1 MANEDPAF
9 GGSGTGDAISAAAE
23 AIAGIKS
30 DMSSIARDAKSI
42 AGSMSSVSQTS
53 VQGTGEGFSARDVAG
68 GKATGFAEDQGLR
81 LGSIS
86 SVGAAGRL
94 FGMKGAA
101 LFGGAALAGGALKL
115 GMAGFN
121 DLRVGAD
128 NAMWYEQQ
136 RFTAMSL
143 SAVGYDKFQGIVDDA
158 TTSFRVR
165 DQQALV
171 EQISRNQQQS
181 GGAMF
186 GGGTVGARRS
196 AMTTGMMNQ
205 LAALGG
211 FDPSIAGAAYGQIYS
226 APAYY
231 RSMGSGIMT
240 RNPVT
245 GERYDLA
252 QITNQFFNRNGLGA
266 ASLEELEYALAP
278 EMGLML
284 ELRQNY
290 GEEGAQIIRQGILAR
305 AATGQPLTMESLNQQ
320 LEEAGIT
327 GTEYGQGWES
337 QSEREASR
345 IGQIGEYALDVTEGV
360 EMVNDAFSTLYDTLS
375 DLEGPLRDVVGG
387 LETFGGAVDTFSTL
401 APRVTGTIESAMS
414 GLSGA
419 LAAFLTTGVV
429 GWLLTKAG
437 VNIPGLKKG
446 GSSPSSSS
454 SGGAATK
461 SGRSGPSSPVK
472 PGKPG
477 TSGFNPRGVK
487 GFAAVTAA
495 LEGWGIYQTI
505 QEEGFLR
512 GLFSDQFEIAENI
525 EKYGFWEGLN
535 RSADTPYNRQKY
547 GEGRS
552 KGDWFVEK
560 DQVSKIHQGEM
571 VVPAR
576 IATAVR
582 EELDMG
588 VVSPISSGRGAK
600 NVEVNINLTIQRAT
614 DVEATRFARRVKGII
629 DNDAELM
636 AIGQGRF

>member
-30 DMSSIARDAKSI
+30 DMSSIARDAKSV
-42 AGSMSSVSQTS
+42 AGSMANVSQAS
-53 VQGTGEGFSARDVAG
+53 VQGSSGGFSARDVAG

-86 SVGAAGRL
+86 GVGAAGRL

-101 LFGGAALAGGALKL
+101 IFGGAALAGGALKL
-115 GMAGFN
+115 GMAGYN

-128 NAMWYEQQ
+128 NAMWYERQ
-136 RFTAMSL
+136 RMTGMAL
-143 SAVGYDKFQGIVDDA
+143 SAVDYDKFQGIVDEA
-158 TTSFRVR
+158 TTSFFVQ

-171 EQISRNQQQS
+171 EQIARNQQQS

-205 LAALGG
+205 LATLGG
-211 FDPSIAGAAYGQIYS
+211 FDPSIAGAAYSQIYS
-226 APAYY
+226 APSYY
-231 RSMGSGIMT
+231 RAMAGGIMT

-252 QITNQFFNRNGLGA
+252 QITNQFFNRNNLAA
-266 ASLEELEYALAP
+266 ASVEELERALAP
-278 EMGLML
+278 EAALML

-327 GTEYGQGWES
+327 GTEYTQGAES
-337 QSEREASR
+337 QSGREASR

-375 DLEGPLRDVVGG
+375 DLEGPLRDIVGG

-401 APRVTGTIESAMS
+401 APRVTGAIEGALN

-419 LAAFLTTGVV
+419 LGAFLTTGVV
-429 GWLLTKAG
+429 GWLLKKAG

-446 GSSPSSSS
+446 GT
-454 SGGAATK
+454 SGGAGSAAPK
-461 SGRSGPSSPVK
+461 SRGSGPSSPVR
-472 PGKPG
+472 PGSPG
-477 TSGFNPRGVK
+477 TGGFNARGIK
-487 GFAAVTAA
+487 GLSAITAA
-495 LEGWGIYQTI
+495 IEGWSIYRDI
-505 QEEGFLR
+505 QDEGFVR
-512 GLFSDQFEIAENI
+512 GLFGDWFGLTENVQ
-525 EKYGFWEGLN
+525 EYGLWEGLR
-535 RSADTPYNRQKY
+535 RSADTPYSNQKY

-588 VVSPISSGRGAK
+588 VVSPIGGGRGAK
-600 NVEVNINLTIQRAT
+600 HVEVNINLTIQRAT

-636 AIGQGRF
+636 AIGRGRF